1 PPDHPAPPAVG
12 AHSNWPGYPPYR
24 ARPARING
32 MTVAALVLGVAWLF
46 WIGSAFALGFG
57 YVARQQ
63 IRERGEG
70 GWGMATA
77 GVVLGWVA
85 FGLLGLSIA
94 VAIAEPAPY

>member
-1 PPDHPAPPAVG
+1 
-12 AHSNWPGYPPYR
+12 
-24 ARPARING
+24 